1 MSKLLKGT
9 YDLEKEIIDDEDKQ
23 KDNFVEKAINSIG
36 GSMVFVEREKMI
48 WNGDKKK
55 NKQNNNKKSS

>member
-36 GSMVFVEREKMI
+36 GSMVFVERKKMI